1 MKKKFELIRIIFDH
15 VMEHGKSYCKADAIS
30 SDCTRDS
37 FIHRAYIKKVENEF
51 PIHLNGDEVTVS
63 NIAVTCVE
71 KDYSDATD
79 ADVRIEFIHEGK
91 ARTILYANELPTECL
106 NEMAEKLGK

>member
-15 VMEHGKSYCKADAIS
+15 VMEHGQPYCKADAIS

-71 KDYSDATD
+71 
-79 ADVRIEFIHEGK
+79 FIHEGK
-91 ARTILYANELPTECL
+91 ARTILYANELPTESL
-106 NEMAEKLGK
+106 NEIVEKLGK